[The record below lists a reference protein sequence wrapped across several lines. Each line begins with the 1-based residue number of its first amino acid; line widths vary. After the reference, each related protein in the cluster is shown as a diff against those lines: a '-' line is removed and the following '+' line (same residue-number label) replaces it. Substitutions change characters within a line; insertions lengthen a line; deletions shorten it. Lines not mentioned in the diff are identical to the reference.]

1 MDSKEKIVAFD
12 IWCPKCKHRDKKEN
26 QQPCDD
32 CLAEPVNVDSHK
44 PVNWEKR

>member
-12 IWCPKCKHRDKKEN
+12 IWCPKCKHRDKKEH

-32 CLAEPVNVDSHK
+32 CLSEPVNVDSQK
-44 PVNWEKR
+44 PVNWEER